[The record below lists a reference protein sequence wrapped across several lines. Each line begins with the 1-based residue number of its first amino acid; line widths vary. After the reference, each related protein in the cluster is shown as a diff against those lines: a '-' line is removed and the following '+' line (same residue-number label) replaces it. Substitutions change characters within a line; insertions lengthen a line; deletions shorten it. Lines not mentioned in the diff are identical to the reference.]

1 MKTPQT
7 LAEELYK
14 HFPTPK
20 LKSIKDY
27 ACCAFSLLWWLGIDC
42 DDTTAI
48 MTVSDLIK
56 THALDKDCTVY
67 WGECIRQLTGREMES
82 LEKAQITGIKK
93 IKEKTIVRFTIGKTG
108 HWVGVEDG
116 KVVFNSLAYSRC
128 VAEGKPT
135 EARIIKIK
143 GGIK

>member
-1 MKTPQT
+1 MKNPQT
-7 LAEELYK
+7 LAEELYP

-27 ACCAFSLLWWLGIDC
+27 ACCAFTLLWWLGIDC
-42 DDTTAI
+42 DDITAI

-56 THALDKDCTVY
+56 SHALDEDCTVY
-67 WGECIRQLTGREMES
+67 WAKCIQQLTGREMES
-82 LEKAQITGIKK
+82 LEKVSISSIKK
-93 IKEKTIVRFTIGKTG
+93 IKEKTIVRFMNGKSG

-116 KVVFNSLAYSRC
+116 KVVFNSLVYSKC

-143 GGIK
+143 GVK

>member
-1 MKTPQT
+1 MNHPQT

-27 ACCAFSLLWWLGIDC
+27 ACCAFTLLWWLGIDC

-56 THALDKDCTVY
+56 NHALDEDCTVY
-67 WGECIRQLTGREMES
+67 WGESIRQLTGREMES
-82 LEKAQITGIKK
+82 LEKVPITSIKK
-93 IKEKTIVRFTIGKTG
+93 IKEKTIVYFKNGKAG
-108 HWVGVEDG
+108 HWAGVENG
-116 KVVFNSLAYSRC
+116 KVVFNSLAYSKC

-135 EARIIKIK
+135 EIRVIKIK
-143 GGIK
+143 GGTK

>member
-1 MKTPQT
+1 MNHPQT

-20 LKSIKDY
+20 LKSIKEY
-27 ACCAFSLLWWLGIDC
+27 ACCAFTLLWWLGIDC

-56 THALDKDCTVY
+56 NHALDEDCTVY
-67 WGECIRQLTGREMES
+67 WAESIRQLTGREMQS
-82 LEKAQITGIKK
+82 LDKVQITSIKK
-93 IKEKTIVRFTIGKTG
+93 IKERTIVRFMNGKNG
-108 HWVGVEDG
+108 HWVGVENG
-116 KVVFNSLAYSRC
+116 KVVFNSLSYSKC